1 VLSLDVRDESAVG
14 RAAPF
19 VEPTVAPFSRF
30 HDGPLTARDFRREDQ
45 ESANPLAFRGR
56 RANETNKRREKT
68 RVIFFFSRGRDAAA
82 AAATPSNPLTLSFAF
97 VMAFPGAR

>member
-45 ESANPLAFRGR
+45 ESANPLAFRGLFGVVGR
-56 RANETNKRREKT
+56 TKRTKDVKKRE
-68 RVIFFFSRGRDAAA
+68 
-82 AAATPSNPLTLSFAF
+82 
-97 VMAFPGAR
+97 